1 MRINAVTVTRDLP
14 PTVSAVGPTAGATS
28 QGPTTLARP
37 TIDVPGIDLDYPV
50 VNAPTEEEFDAAV
63 NSNTNQK
70 KKDTGDETA
79 KARELSAK
87 LPSPAV
93 LKPQA
98 PALLSQLDQAGQRA
112 TLPALP
118 PVAAKGPQ
126 PAATTSATI
135 SLPLLGTMPLPSKEA
150 LTLASTTAVT
160 ATFVAVLGKAALE
173 TSLERLKPAA
183 RMLKIGVKKMRSGQL
198 THEEQQL
205 DFAFN
210 LKNKDKRGIG
220 GFFGDI
226 RDYLKKNFFDHL
238 VG

>member
-1 MRINAVTVTRDLP
+1 
-14 PTVSAVGPTAGATS
+14 
-28 QGPTTLARP
+28 
-37 TIDVPGIDLDYPV
+37 

-63 NSNTNQK
+63 NSKTNQK

-79 KARELSAK
+79 KARELSTK
-87 LPSPAV
+87 LPMPAV
-93 LKPQA
+93 LKQQA

-112 TLPALP
+112 SLPLPAAL
-118 PVAAKGPQ
+118 PVAAAKAPQ
-126 PAATTSATI
+126 PAPTTSATI

-173 TSLERLKPAA
+173 TSLEGLKPAVRLLA
-183 RMLKIGVKKMRSGQL
+183 IRVKKMRSGEL

-220 GFFGDI
+220 GFFRDI
-226 RDYLKKNFFDHL
+226 RDYLKNNFFDDL